1 MLKVKLLNEN
11 AQAPKRQT
19 AGAAGYDIYSAEE
32 YTIGPG
38 EKVIV
43 STGIAIELP
52 KCPIP
57 GHIYCLQI
65 MSRSGLSAKFSIEK
79 GAGLIDAD
87 YTGEIKVI
95 LYNLSD
101 ANGPDAQKNTY
112 KINIGDRIAQGV
124 IVAVAIPE
132 VEVVS
137 EEVNDLCSLLP
148 GQESNVV
155 SERGHN
161 GFGSTG
167 K

>member
-1 MLKVKLLNEN
+1 MLKVKLLNEH
-11 AQAPKRQT
+11 ACAPKRQT
-19 AGAAGYDIYSAEE
+19 AGAAGYDIYSAKE
-32 YTIGPG
+32 YTVRPG

-43 STGIAIELP
+43 ETGIAISLP
-52 KCPIP
+52 ACPIP

-87 YTGEIKVI
+87 YTGEVKVI

-101 ANGPDAQKNTY
+101 ANEPDALNNTY
-112 KINIGDRIAQGV
+112 KINVGDRIAQGV
-124 IVAVAIPE
+124 IVAVAIPD

-137 EEVNDLCSLLP
+137 ALGANCE
-148 GQESNVV
+148 VV
-155 SERGHN
+155 SARGSN